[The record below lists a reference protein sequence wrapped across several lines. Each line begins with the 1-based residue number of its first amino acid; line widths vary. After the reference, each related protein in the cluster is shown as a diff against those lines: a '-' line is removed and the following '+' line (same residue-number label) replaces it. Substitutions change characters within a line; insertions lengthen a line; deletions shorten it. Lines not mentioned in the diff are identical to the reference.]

1 MKVES
6 ALEGRLQEIFD
17 LLPLDRAMSEL
28 SPDTSATT
36 PELRDLILAMDTRPE
51 ILAGLWLYVD
61 ELGRSHEVSQ
71 AIDTSTGSYWHAI
84 MHRREGD
91 FGNSK
96 YWLLK
101 TGTHPVISELG
112 YSPSEF
118 VDECESDR
126 GENGPKLIE
135 QQRREWKV
143 LFDFCVQEATS
154 D

>member
-6 ALEGRLQEIFD
+6 ALEGRLQEIFEI
-17 LLPLDRAMSEL
+17 LPFDRAMSEL
-28 SPDTSATT
+28 SPFTSATT
-36 PELRDLILAMDTRPE
+36 PELRDLILALDTRPE

-71 AIDTSTGSYWHAI
+71 AIDSSTGSYWHAI

-101 TGTHPVISELG
+101 TGDHPVICELG
-112 YSPSEF
+112 YVPTEF

-126 GENGPKLIE
+126 GRNSPKLIE
-135 QQRREWKV
+135 QQRREWKA
-143 LFDFCVQEATS
+143 LFDFCVREAT
-154 D
+154 DD